1 MGDQS
6 GGGRATWP
14 EAIPIQAPRF
24 IRAATTVP
32 ATPILHTPIQA
43 SWDFM
48 TVGGGAGAA
57 ARVSMAG
64 AVSIAESPEIA

>member
-6 GGGRATWP
+6 AGDRATWP
-14 EAIPIQAPRF
+14 EAIPIQARWL

-32 ATPILHTPIQA
+32 ATPILPTPIQA

-48 TVGGGAGAA
+48 TAGAGAA

-64 AVSIAESPEIA
+64 AVTATESDEMA

>member
-6 GGGRATWP
+6 GGDRATWP
-14 EAIPIQAPRF
+14 EAIPIRAPRF

-32 ATPILHTPIQA
+32 ATPILPTPIQA

-48 TVGGGAGAA
+48 TAGAGAA
-57 ARVSMAG
+57 AQVSTAG